1 MCGLVGVL
9 ELDGRP
15 LGVEH
20 EQVLLRML
28 DEIGYRGPDD
38 RRLYRDGPVG
48 LAFARLSINDE
59 ADGWQ
64 PMRGEDGSVVV
75 VANGEIYNHRELRG
89 ELRDEHR
96 FSSGSDCEVLPHL
109 YEEDGPD
116 LVSRLRGMFAFA
128 VWDARA
134 GRLLLARDRFG
145 IKPLFYTRQGSR
157 LIFASEIKALL
168 RHPDCP
174 REVDWERAVRDPAI
188 NGAVACNTGRAPSY
202 FIGVEQLAAA
212 STLVADTRD
221 GTVRE
226 DVYWRLDF
234 AGTDE
239 PGTSDEELVGAC
251 RDLLESATTDC
262 LMSDV
267 EIGVLLSGGI
277 DSALVAALAARGA
290 EPHTFTV
297 LSQSTLANE
306 DARYAQLT
314 AREFGLPNHQVLFR
328 WEDSQWGPEQWREL
342 LWLCETP
349 LCGAEQMYKY
359 ELYRYAKRMR
369 PGLKV
374 MLTGQGSDEFNGGY
388 STLFVEPGEDGSAW
402 PELLGELHAVRHNG
416 FMAAVPHLD
425 AWEQQLRFPV
435 FTPGFVAALADADGQ
450 EDAWRTYVRTKYRD
464 LQTYNCWHEDRTA
477 AGNSIENR
485 VPFLDHRLVELMVG
499 IPTAARERM
508 LWDKTI
514 LRRAARDVLPRSLC
528 ERPKVPFFHGPDL
541 RYTQRMMLALL
552 AADSHALVEEA
563 LAGARDVV
571 DADAVFGVLGRMA
584 DDPEAMGLEF
594 LLRLVNLGLLQSMAV
609 ARTAPAELPIT
620 LPERSAVQVEDWDEA
635 VIGLDLA
642 ARREELTGEAVL
654 ALAPDWVLARRAD
667 RDAAGEWYLMN
678 EQEGTH
684 YVLAEDDAGPWLRV
698 LSTMDGRTPL
708 AGLLD
713 SAGAT
718 ESDVRK
724 LLEEAVDF
732 GVVRVYPA
740 AGTVRERV
748 G

>member
-1 MCGLVGVL
+1 MCGVVGVL

-20 EQVLLRML
+20 EQVLLGML
-28 DEIGYRGPDD
+28 AEIGYRGPDD
-38 RRLYRDGPVG
+38 RQLYRDGPIG
-48 LAFARLSINDE
+48 LAFARLAINDE
-59 ADGWQ
+59 AGGRQ
-64 PMRGEDGSVVV
+64 PMRGEDGSVVA
-75 VANGEIYNHRELRG
+75 VANGEIYNHRELRAG
-89 ELRDEHR
+89 LRGEHR
-96 FSSGSDCEVLPHL
+96 FASGSDCEILPHL

-116 LVSRLRGMFAFA
+116 LVPRLRGMFALA

-145 IKPLFYTRQGSR
+145 VKPLFYTRQGSR

-168 RHPDCP
+168 AHPDCP
-174 REVDWERAVRDPAI
+174 REVDWAQAVCDPAI
-188 NGAVACNTGRAPSY
+188 NGAVAANTGRPASY
-202 FIGVEQLAAA
+202 FRGITQLPAA

-221 GTVRE
+221 GSLRE
-226 DVYWRLDF
+226 DVYWRLEF
-234 AGTDE
+234 AETD
-239 PGTSDEELVGAC
+239 TDATDDELVARC
-251 RDLLESATTDC
+251 RDLLAAATTDC

-359 ELYRYAKRMR
+359 ELYRYAKQIR

-388 STLFVEPGEDGSAW
+388 STLFTPPGEDGTAW
-402 PELLGELHAVRHNG
+402 PELLAELDAVRHNG
-416 FMAAVPHLD
+416 LAARVPYLD
-425 AWEQQLRFPV
+425 AWEQQLLLPV
-435 FTPGFVAALADADGQ
+435 FTPDFVAALAGDRPQ
-450 EDAWRTYVRTKYRD
+450 DAWPAYIRTKYRD

-477 AGNSIENR
+477 AGNSVENR

-499 IPTAARERM
+499 IPPARGRRL

-514 LRRAARDVLPRSLC
+514 LRRAARDVLPRALC
-528 ERPKVPFFHGPDL
+528 DRPKVPFFHGPDL

-552 AADSHALVEEA
+552 AADSYALVEEA
-563 LAGARDVV
+563 LAAMPDVV
-571 DADAVFGVLGRMA
+571 DADAVFGVLARLA
-584 DDPEAMGLEF
+584 DDPEAMGMEF

-609 ARTAPAELPIT
+609 SRAAPAALPIA
-620 LPERSAVQVEDWDEA
+620 LPRRSAVRVDDWDEA
-635 VIGLDLA
+635 AIGLDLA
-642 ARREELTGEAVL
+642 VRREELTGQAVL
-654 ALAPDWVLARRAD
+654 TLAPDWVLARRAD
-667 RDAAGEWYLMN
+667 RGATGEWYLMN
-678 EQEGTH
+678 GQEGTH
-684 YVLAEDDAGPWLRV
+684 YVLAEDDAGAWLRV
-698 LSTMDGRTPL
+698 LSGMDGQTPL
-708 AGLLD
+708 TELLV
-713 SAGAT
+713 AAEAT

-724 LLEEAVDF
+724 LLAEAVDF
-732 GVVRVYPA
+732 GVVRVRPA
-740 AGTVRERV
+740 VELGERV
-748 G
+748 E